1 MQPGPDLAQKL
12 LDLYAAMGSGDAD
25 AVEALYSLEAGS
37 VFTGTSA
44 DEFWTDSRQ
53 HNTDVRPFFDGSYGR
68 LQVTPSS
75 QPIALVEGT
84 VGWTIDRPTLR
95 LFDGS
100 TLATR
105 LTLIWHREGA
115 AWKIVHSHISV
126 GQ

>member
-1 MQPGPDLAQKL
+1 MQPSPELAQKL
-12 LDLYAAMGSGDAD
+12 LDLYAAMGSGNAD

-37 VFTGTSA
+37 AFTGTSA

-53 HNTDVRPFFDGSYGR
+53 HNADVRSFFDGTYGR

-75 QPIALVEGT
+75 EPVALVEGT
-84 VGWTIDRPTLR
+84 AGWTIDRPTLR

-100 TLATR
+100 SLTTR
-105 LTLIWHREGA
+105 LTLIWHREDDV
-115 AWKIVHSHISV
+115 WKIVHSHISV